1 MMEEVSISEDVKI
14 AHTGQVLWTSNSGLL
29 LQGTCRKEY
38 TPVKEMF
45 EQFFKSGREK
55 NAQLCV
61 YVNNECVVDLYGTAM
76 GDSSYGPNSLHVGNF
91 FFASYLCTEYQDFN
105 NFVVQLKVLSIILF
119 LFKNLKLV
127 FSSGKSVVALVIAM
141 LVDRALLDY
150 DEKVSKYWPEFAQ
163 NGKGDI
169 KLSDVLRHE
178 SGLSSLNYVHKDQDI
193 LKENIKMNSIGR
205 IIEKCDQLFPKTIN
219 GIDSKRAYHGITRGF
234 ILNEIVRR
242 VDPKNR

>member
-1 MMEEVSISEDVKI
+1 M
-14 AHTGQVLWTSNSGLL
+14 
-29 LQGTCRKEY
+29 
-38 TPVKEMF
+38 
-45 EQFFKSGREK
+45 
-55 NAQLCV
+55 
-61 YVNNECVVDLYGTAM
+61 
-76 GDSSYGPNSLHVGNF
+76 
-91 FFASYLCTEYQDFN
+91 
-105 NFVVQLKVLSIILF
+105 SIILF

-169 KLSDVLRHE
+169 RLSDVLRHE